1 MGPSLI
7 FFLGHCACCAAWVV
21 SARFWKTDK
30 RWVFLFS
37 SLFFISTPAVFLV
50 WGPYRFYGLYVSAFI
65 VFLFLALGT
74 QRFYIFLKTQEAAVR
89 FLFWAAVAVLC
100 AAVILTSA
108 SEIFLR
114 RDALTFWSY
123 ESKHHPTALGLNRL
137 AGAYAEAKDFYKA
150 QESYQKAI
158 SIDPKSIQ
166 AYEGLGR
173 VAQEQG
179 AWDLSIGYYQKII
192 ALKPQWPQAYLGLG
206 EDYRAMGKT
215 KEAVETYSR
224 LLELYPDDEAT
235 YMKVIEAY
243 GRAIEANPND
253 KLYQEKREEVLADF
267 EELSKRH
274 KYRAV
279 DYFNL
284 GFLYEQVGGKEEAT
298 RFYTKAVQMQ
308 PDYEQALYKLAK
320 LYQDTGNYKIALEL
334 YERLLHFHPKF
345 VSGYLNMGMI
355 FNALGDQ
362 SRARQ
367 FYLKVIKLDPGN
379 GSAYF
384 DLGYLSESQGEL
396 QEAISYYE
404 KAIDASPKNA
414 EAYYNLGNVYADLK
428 QNGEAIALY
437 LKTVGL
443 NPRHQDAFVNL
454 SILSFKSR
462 NFAGA
467 IHYLEQARALGY
479 NPPAEY
485 LKTLEPYRK

>member
-1 MGPSLI
+1 M
-7 FFLGHCACCAAWVV
+7 
-21 SARFWKTDK
+21 
-30 RWVFLFS
+30 
-37 SLFFISTPAVFLV
+37 
-50 WGPYRFYGLYVSAFI
+50 
-65 VFLFLALGT
+65 
-74 QRFYIFLKTQEAAVR
+74 R
-89 FLFWAAVAVLC
+89 FLFWAAVGVLC
-100 AAVILTSA
+100 AAVIVTST
-108 SEIFLR
+108 SEVLLR

-123 ESKHHPTALGLNRL
+123 ESKRHPTLEAMNNL
-137 AGAYAEAKDFYKA
+137 ADAYARSKDFAKA
-150 QESYQKAI
+150 RGFYQKAV
-158 SIDPKSIQ
+158 SIDPKSIK
-166 AYEGLGR
+166 AYEGLSR

-179 AWDLSIGYYQKII
+179 AWDLSVGYYQKII

-215 KEAVETYSR
+215 KEAVEMYSR
-224 LLELYPDDEAT
+224 LLELFPDDEAT
-235 YMKVIEAY
+235 YIKVIEAY
-243 GRAIEANPND
+243 GRAIEADPNE
-253 KLYQEKREEVLADF
+253 KLYKEKREEVLADF
-267 EELSKRH
+267 EELSKRK
-274 KYRAV
+274 KYSAV

-284 GFLYEQVGGKEEAT
+284 GFLYEQVGGKEEAI

-320 LYQDTGNYKIALEL
+320 LYQDTGNYKVALGL
-334 YERLLHFHPKF
+334 YERLLHVHPKF

-367 FYLKVIKLDPGN
+367 FYLKVIELDPGN

-396 QEAISYYE
+396 QEAINYYE

-414 EAYYNLGNVYADLK
+414 EAYYNLGNVYASLG

-437 LKTVGL
+437 LKTVGI

>member
-1 MGPSLI
+1 MAPSLI
-7 FFLGHCACCAAWVV
+7 FFLGHCLWCTILGLLAW
-21 SARFWKTDK
+21 FWKTDK
-30 RWVFLFS
+30 RWVLFFS
-37 SLFFISTPAVFLV
+37 VLFFISPPAVFLI
-50 WGPYRFYGLYVSAFI
+50 WGPHRFYGLYASAFMG
-65 VFLFLALGT
+65 FLFLARGT
-74 QRFYIFLKTQEAAVR
+74 QRFYIFLKGQEAAVR
-89 FLFWAAVAVLC
+89 FLFWAGWGVLC
-100 AAVILTSA
+100 AAVIVTST
-108 SEIFLR
+108 SEVLLR

-123 ESKHHPTALGLNRL
+123 ESKRHPTLEAMNNL
-137 AGAYAEAKDFYKA
+137 ADAYARSKDFAKA
-150 QESYQKAI
+150 RGFYQKAV
-158 SIDPKSIQ
+158 SIDPKSIK
-166 AYEGLGR
+166 AYEGLSR

-179 AWDLSIGYYQKII
+179 AWDLSVGYYQKII

-215 KEAVETYSR
+215 KEAVEMYSR
-224 LLELYPDDEAT
+224 LLELFPDDEAT
-235 YMKVIEAY
+235 YIKVIEAY
-243 GRAIEANPND
+243 GRAIEADPNE
-253 KLYQEKREEVLADF
+253 KLYKEKREEVLADF
-267 EELSKRH
+267 EELSKRK
-274 KYRAV
+274 KYSAV

-284 GFLYEQVGGKEEAT
+284 GFLYEQVGGKEEAI

-320 LYQDTGNYKIALEL
+320 LYQDTGNYKVALGL
-334 YERLLHFHPKF
+334 YERLLHVHPKF

-414 EAYYNLGNVYADLK
+414 EAYYNLGNVYATLK